1 MICILVTISLS
12 LSLSHSIYIYVED
25 GTISIING
33 PVSKIRFEARKDAPD
48 VSRIVSLFEWE
59 KRSKRPVRRNW
70 SGACAQR

>member
-12 LSLSHSIYIYVED
+12 LFLSLYIYVED

>member
-1 MICILVTISLS
+1 MICILVTISFS
-12 LSLSHSIYIYVED
+12 LSFSLYIYVED

>member
-12 LSLSHSIYIYVED
+12 LSFSLYIYVED

>member
-1 MICILVTISLS
+1 MICILVTISFS
-12 LSLSHSIYIYVED
+12 LSFSLYIYVED

-33 PVSKIRFEARKDAPD
+33 PVSKIHFEARKDAPD